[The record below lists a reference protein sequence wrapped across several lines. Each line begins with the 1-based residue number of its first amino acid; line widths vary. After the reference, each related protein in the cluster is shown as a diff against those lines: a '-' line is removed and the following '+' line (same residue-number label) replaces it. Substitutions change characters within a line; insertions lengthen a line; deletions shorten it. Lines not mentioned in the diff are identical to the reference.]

1 MGKYDSISSRTWLY
15 ILLWLSFTGTI
26 LREGTVVIGLFG
38 VLAYALF
45 FVGAF
50 FGIKQEYAKLKSKD
64 NPMSTLKKVGSVLLV
79 VVFACYIA
87 AYAFVGI
94 NDLMKVL

>member
-1 MGKYDSISSRTWLY
+1 MRKYDSISSRTWLY

-50 FGIKQEYAKLKSKD
+50 FGIK
-64 NPMSTLKKVGSVLLV
+64 
-79 VVFACYIA
+79 
-87 AYAFVGI
+87 
-94 NDLMKVL
+94 

>member
-1 MGKYDSISSRTWLY
+1 MEKSDSISSRTWLY
-15 ILLWLSFTGTI
+15 MLLWLSFTGTI
-26 LREGTVVIGLFG
+26 LHEGTVIIGLFG
-38 VLAYALF
+38 ILAYALF

-50 FGIKQEYAKLKSKD
+50 FGIKQEYDKLASKD
-64 NPMSTLKKVGSVLLV
+64 NPMSTLNKVGSVLLI

-94 NDLMKVL
+94 HDLMRVV

>member
-1 MGKYDSISSRTWLY
+1 MEKSDSISSKTWLY
-15 ILLWLSFTGTI
+15 MLLWLSFTGTV
-26 LREGTVVIGLFG
+26 LYEGTVVIGIFG
-38 VLAYALF
+38 ILAYALF

-50 FGIKQEYAKLKSKD
+50 LGIKQEYTKLKSKD
-64 NPMSTLKKVGSVLLV
+64 NPMSISCKVGSVLLI

-94 NDLMKVL
+94 HDLMQVV